1 MNGVSRFG
9 GAETRRRFVLRY
21 RSGEYRQE
29 EDVIATEFALTL
41 FVNGEEFATLVCT
54 PTYVEDLVYGFL
66 ASEGVIRTVDDV
78 ESIRVSLW
86 TGTARV
92 QTKSGAV
99 LSPALYNKRY
109 IGSCCGKG
117 RQSFYFQSDALT
129 ARPVDDPVSLSAN
142 DVFRAMDLLDASS
155 GLFEET
161 GGVHVAALVRGGQ
174 LVLARAD
181 IGRHNALDKIYGHCL
196 RAGESLSG
204 TAVAFSGRISS
215 EVLLKVAKIGVGVVI
230 ARGAPTLLAVDLAE
244 ELNITAIG
252 FVRGRAFNVYSHP
265 WRLADAKKAQG
276 AIEGA

>member
-1 MNGVSRFG
+1 MNSVSRFG
-9 GAETRRRFVLRY
+9 DAETHRRRVLRY
-21 RSGEYRQE
+21 RAGAYREE

-41 FVNGEEFATLVCT
+41 HVNGEEFATLVCT
-54 PTYVEDLVYGFL
+54 PTYVEDLVCGFL
-66 ASEGVIRTVDDV
+66 ASEGVIRSVDEI
-78 ESIRVSLW
+78 ESVQVSLW

-92 QTKSGAV
+92 QTRSGVA
-99 LSPALYNKRY
+99 LHPAIYNKRY

-129 ARPVDDPVSLSAN
+129 ARPVADAVSLSAD

-161 GGVHVAALVRGGQ
+161 GGVHVAALVRDGQ

-204 TAVAFSGRISS
+204 TAIAFSGRISS
-215 EVLLKVAKIGVGVVI
+215 EVLLKVAKIGVGAVI
-230 ARGAPTLLAVDLAE
+230 ARGAPTLLAIDLAE

-252 FVRGRAFNVYSHP
+252 FVRGRSFNVYSHP
-265 WRLADAKKAQG
+265 WRMSDVAVEEATERA
-276 AIEGA
+276 

>member
-1 MNGVSRFG
+1 MNGVSRFL
-9 GAETRRRFVLRY
+9 GAETWKRPVLRY
-21 RSGEYRQE
+21 RAGEYWE
-29 EDVIATEFALTL
+29 EDDVIATEFAVTL
-41 FVNGEEFATLVCT
+41 YVNGEEFATLVCT

-78 ESIRVSLW
+78 KSVQVSLW

-92 QTKSGAV
+92 ETKSGVV
-99 LSPALYNKRY
+99 LPPAMYNKRY

-129 ARPVDDPVSLSAN
+129 ARPVADPVRLSAD
-142 DVFRAMDLLDASS
+142 DVLRAMDLLDASS

-161 GGVHVAALVRGGQ
+161 GGVHVAALVRAGQ

-196 RAGESLSG
+196 KSGESLSG

-230 ARGAPTLLAVDLAE
+230 ARGAPTALALDLAE

-252 FVRGRAFNVYSHP
+252 FVRGQAFNVYSHP
-265 WRLADAKKAQG
+265 WRMKDVKREQG
-276 AIEGA
+276 VAGGT